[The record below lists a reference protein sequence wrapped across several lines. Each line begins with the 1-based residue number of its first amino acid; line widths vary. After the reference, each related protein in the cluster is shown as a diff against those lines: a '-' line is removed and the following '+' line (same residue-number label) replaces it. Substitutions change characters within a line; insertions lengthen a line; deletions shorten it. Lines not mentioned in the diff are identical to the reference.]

1 MKHSVLRISVLSLA
15 MSLIQV
21 GCSTGGGTR
30 IESKA
35 DFAENYRNGNFTV
48 AAQQASEKARLNEQ
62 GVGKNLLWSLKA
74 ADAWR
79 VAGNVDKSTTIFE
92 GTEDTFRRFD
102 TENAAK
108 KYIVDNASSIL
119 VNDKAVAYKGTFYDA
134 TMVNTYKAINYVN
147 QGDWDNARIELNRV
161 LERQDHA
168 KKYFEAMIEKERKKE
183 HEAKTPSHNDDS
195 TVKINTKKTNVEI
208 EKLKRTAHNE
218 MDEWEIS
225 PNYINPFT
233 TYLSGLLL
241 YLNADTGSDVGE
253 ARRRLRKARAL
264 IEMDE
269 KTTSL
274 AKSYLDEDLKIVDNG
289 SLAKDLEPTVWVVFE
304 NGQAPIKEEK
314 RVDLPLF
321 LVTDAVLYAGIAYP
335 TLKFRESAYPFIEV
349 STGDKTYRTATI
361 ANMDGLISK
370 EFKTE
375 FPGIMTRAIVSATVK
390 TIAQQQVKEKYGGV
404 AGFGAA
410 LLQAVSTQADLRIW
424 STLPKEFQIARLPR
438 PDTGVLTIQ
447 LPETNQT
454 MTVTLPGDKHNIVY
468 LKIPTRSSV
477 PVLTAM
483 ATGDRNG
490 QTRVAVTDAG
500 MAVGTPTK

>member
-1 MKHSVLRISVLSLA
+1 MKHPALVVSVLSLSMA
-15 MSLIQV
+15 LIQV
-21 GCSTGGGTR
+21 GCTSGGGTR

-79 VAGNVDKSTTIFE
+79 AAGDTDQSTKIFE
-92 GTEDTFRRFD
+92 GTEHTFKRFD

-108 KYIVDNASSIL
+108 KYIADNAASIL
-119 VNDKAVAYKGTFYDA
+119 VNDKVVSYKGTFYDA
-134 TMVNTYKAINYVN
+134 TMVNTYKAINYSN
-147 QGDWDNARIELNRV
+147 QGDWNNARIELNRV
-161 LERQDHA
+161 IERQDHA
-168 KKYFEAMIEKERKKE
+168 KKYFEAMIEKEHKKE
-183 HEAKTPSHNDDS
+183 HESEKKSHKDDS

-208 EKLKRTAHNE
+208 EKLKRTAHSE
-218 MDEWEIS
+218 MDEWNVS

-241 YLNADTGSDVGE
+241 YLNADTGNDVGE
-253 ARRRLRKARAL
+253 ARRRFRKARAL
-264 IEMDE
+264 IEKDE

-274 AKSYLDEDLKIVDNG
+274 AKSYVDEDLKMVDNG
-289 SLAKDLEPTVWVVFE
+289 SLAKDLEPTVWVIFE
-304 NGQAPIKEEK
+304 NGQAPVKEEK

-321 LVTDAVLYAGIAYP
+321 LVTENVLYAGIAYP
-335 TLKFRESAYPFIEV
+335 TLKFRESAYPFVEV
-349 STGDKTYRTATI
+349 SAGDKTYRTATI

-390 TIAQQQVKEKYGGV
+390 TIAQQQVKKKYGGV

-410 LLQAVSTQADLRIW
+410 LLQVASTQADLRIW

-468 LKIPTRSSV
+468 LKMPAKDAT

-483 ATGDRNG
+483 ATGGSNS
-490 QTRVAVTDAG
+490 QIRVAVTDAG
-500 MAVGTPTK
+500 VAAGMSAK